1 MSTSTF
7 DSTLANLGIGR
18 SGTAA
23 TPTVQTQAASQTLG
37 QADFLKLM
45 TAQLKSQ
52 DPFNPV
58 DNTQMVAQM
67 AQFSSVAGISQM
79 NSTLS
84 SIADKLGATSTSD
97 ALSYVGKNVLT
108 AGNVAYGRSSG
119 GIQGAVQ
126 LGADASDVTVAI
138 SDANGNLLKT
148 MSLGFIIRED
158 EAAIWRGP
166 MVQSALMQF
175 LTQVNWAP
183 LDVLVLDM
191 PPGTGDAQLT
201 ITQRVA
207 LTGAVIVSTPQ
218 DIALIDAR
226 KAIAMFQK
234 VKVPIL
240 GLVENMSM
248 FVCPGCGEQHPIFG
262 HGGAK
267 DTATALDAPF
277 LGEIPLV
284 PKIRELSDS
293 GTPVVVTEPD
303 GPEAAAF
310 HAVAAKVAAALE
322 TPHRPAPK
330 IVLE

>member
-79 NSTLS
+79 NTTLS

-148 MSLGFIIRED
+148 MSLGAQSKGTVSFD
-158 EAAIWRGP
+158 WDGTTDAGTAAGSGP
-166 MVQSALMQF
+166 FTVNTYAADNGATVSSQAL
-175 LTQVNWAP
+175 VWAP
-183 LDVLVLDM
+183 VAAVSM
-191 PPGTGDAQLT
+191 PSGGEAQLT
-201 ITQRVA
+201 LPGIGQVP
-207 LTGAVIVSTPQ
+207 VS
-218 DIALIDAR
+218 D
-226 KAIAMFQK
+226 
-234 VKVPIL
+234 V
-240 GLVENMSM
+240 VE
-248 FVCPGCGEQHPIFG
+248 VG
-262 HGGAK
+262 
-267 DTATALDAPF
+267 
-277 LGEIPLV
+277 
-284 PKIRELSDS
+284 
-293 GTPVVVTEPD
+293 
-303 GPEAAAF
+303 
-310 HAVAAKVAAALE
+310 
-322 TPHRPAPK
+322 
-330 IVLE
+330 